1 MTIEVKR
8 STIRNPTASRFF
20 HSENSN
26 PGYHYGRGNYK
37 GDEMEHILII
47 LIAIKQAVKQY
58 HWNATSY
65 QDHLLGERLLED
77 IEDYIDEVA
86 EIANINKEET
96 NLDAK
101 YLLEEASDFLEK
113 KDYNDIRSIGGLF
126 YALLQ
131 ELNELEDKAV
141 IIGIKDIYSRLSN
154 ATLRKLYLINTQAGK

>member
-1 MTIEVKR
+1 
-8 STIRNPTASRFF
+8 
-20 HSENSN
+20 
-26 PGYHYGRGNYK
+26 
-37 GDEMEHILII
+37 MEDILII

-101 YLLEEASDFLEK
+101 YLLEKASDFLEK
-113 KDYNDIRSIGGLF
+113 KDYNDIRNIGGLF